1 MQPGAEDPKHGVPLV
16 MLPGAESGA
25 PRMEGRMER
34 MNAVMVSPDEN
45 CMMVIK
51 SVDVIDLE
59 ERNDFEGNSKVWR
72 EI

>member
-1 MQPGAEDPKHGVPLV
+1 
-16 MLPGAESGA
+16 MLSGAESGA

-34 MNAVMVSPDEN
+34 MIAVMVSPDEN

-51 SVDVIDLE
+51 FVDVIDLE
-59 ERNDFEGNSKVWR
+59 ERDAFEGNSKVWR

>member
-1 MQPGAEDPKHGVPLV
+1 M
-16 MLPGAESGA
+16 
-25 PRMEGRMER
+25 
-34 MNAVMVSPDEN
+34 
-45 CMMVIK
+45 IK